1 MKASRSLLK
10 EVDTHYPT
18 LPFNIRNFPDA
29 NQARLGITECL
40 THNLFHPYPVL
51 FEKDGEIVAHFKT
64 TLLLVPNGTESIT
77 GFTYDE
83 AKIKSDVTVNDETKA
98 ILATEP
104 FMKKKKAKKAAAA
117 AAASATTASS

>member
-83 AKIKSDVTVNDETKA
+83 SKIKTDVILDEETKA

-117 AAASATTASS
+117 VPPAPSTSS